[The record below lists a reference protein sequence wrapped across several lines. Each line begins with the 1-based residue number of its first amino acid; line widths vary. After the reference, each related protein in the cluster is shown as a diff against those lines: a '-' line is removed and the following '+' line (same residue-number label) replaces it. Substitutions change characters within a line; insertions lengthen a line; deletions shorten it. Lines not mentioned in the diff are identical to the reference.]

1 LSQQSIGG
9 IRMLQRS
16 IQLFVAVIFFSLAA
30 DAQRTEITISLNE
43 QFFDTVIDAMFQ
55 NGEPPEFAIAENRT
69 PPRDFVP
76 DQQRTAVSVTY
87 PHSFLPSG
95 FANCRETIRLSR
107 ENSGVRTAVRF
118 RDGNI
123 LAPLAFSGNYNP
135 PLVGCIGFAGW
146 AETGIEL
153 SFDAQNQR
161 LIANARVLNVVLNG
175 TGGVGSAVIARMVQ
189 SSIDKKINPIEIIK
203 LDKVSFMLPI
213 QNSGNLRM
221 KAVGVRHE
229 LVNGSINIHIA
240 YEFIRS

>member
-1 LSQQSIGG
+1 MTI
-9 IRMLQRS
+9 RS
-16 IQLFVAVIFFSLAA
+16 IVFFAA
-30 DAQRTEITISLNE
+30 LLISSVTANGQRTEITISLNE

-55 NGEPPEFAIAENRT
+55 NGEPPEFAIAENRS
-69 PPRDFVP
+69 RHNDFVP
-76 DQQRTAVSVTY
+76 DQNRTAISVTY
-87 PHSFLPSG
+87 PTSFLPSS
-95 FANCRETIRLSR
+95 FAKCRESIRLSR

-118 RDGNI
+118 RDGKI
-123 LAPLAFSGNYNP
+123 YAPMAFSGNYNP

-146 AETGIEL
+146 AETNIEL
-153 SFDAQNQR
+153 AFDEQNQR

-175 TGGVGSAVIARMVQ
+175 TGGVGSTVVARMVQ